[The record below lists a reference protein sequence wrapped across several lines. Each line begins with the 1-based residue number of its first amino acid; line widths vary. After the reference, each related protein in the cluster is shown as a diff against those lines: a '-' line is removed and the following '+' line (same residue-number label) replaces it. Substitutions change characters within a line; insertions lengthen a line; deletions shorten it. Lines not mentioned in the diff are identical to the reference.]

1 MRRSAIQCL
10 CWKGNSAGGQPSSV
24 CDTDKQTHVKIQF
37 HQNSVGTSIDPEQLM
52 AARKAG
58 AKLAELHQRA
68 YAGEFPP
75 ARPMDLRILL

>member
-1 MRRSAIQCL
+1 M
-10 CWKGNSAGGQPSSV
+10 
-24 CDTDKQTHVKIQF
+24 KIQF
-37 HQNSVGTSIDPEQLM
+37 HQNSVGTSIDPKQLM

-75 ARPMDLRILL
+75 ARPMDLRMLL

>member
-1 MRRSAIQCL
+1 
-10 CWKGNSAGGQPSSV
+10 
-24 CDTDKQTHVKIQF
+24 VKIQF

-75 ARPMDLRILL
+75 AGPLDLRMPM